1 MIRMAEKGGWA
12 GFVIIL
18 SVIRAVFMLYI
29 HKASYREVTEQ
40 NHSLKKKQRN
50 VLKEAPVSVL
60 SEKNETDITV
70 HNDKITSARKRS
82 TIVIDDVDYDL
93 SPLHELFTID
103 ALPTFALLLGYGH
116 SVDAVN
122 ILRSSKR
129 EILIHLSME
138 LYNHRDEQTDVR
150 SYLVVYERSSNQ
162 KSVGIRY

>member
-1 MIRMAEKGGWA
+1 MISMRREGGWT

-18 SVIRAVFMLYI
+18 SVIRAVFILYI
-29 HKASYREVTEQ
+29 HKASYRVVTEQ
-40 NHSLKKKQRN
+40 KHSLKKKQRN
-50 VLKEAPVSVL
+50 VLKETPLSVL
-60 SEKNETDITV
+60 SEKNQTDITG
-70 HNDKITSARKRS
+70 HNDKITSTRKRS
-82 TIVIDDVDYDL
+82 TIVIDDIDYDL

-103 ALPTFALLLGYGH
+103 ALPTFAILLGYAH

-138 LYNHRDEQTDVR
+138 LYNHPDEQTDVR